1 MSGSEVKK
9 VAEVAAK
16 ATTSIDW
23 DGMNKLLVSDEA
35 RKEFTNLRRA
45 FDEVNHQ
52 LQTKFSQVYYPPSIA
67 NHARS
72 GVLPLLVR
80 QFLLLS
86 ACIEIPKYV
95 DAVTPEYK
103 PKFDALVS
111 SLER

>member
-23 DGMNKLLVSDEA
+23 DGMNKLLVSEEA

-52 LQTKFSQVYYPPSIA
+52 LQTKLSQEPEPIDWDYCRKGIGS
-67 NHARS
+67 R
-72 GVLPLLVR
+72 LVV
-80 QFLLLS
+80 
-86 ACIEIPKYV
+86 CIKRLMK
-95 DAVTPEYK
+95 A
-103 PKFDALVS
+103 
-111 SLER
+111 